1 MTTAR
6 RRTCLPLVLIIGASA
21 WIAAP
26 AGCVE
31 RTMRVETNPPGA
43 LVYMNYQEVG
53 RTPLER
59 DFTWYGTYDVQVRNE
74 GYETLKTRTKVIA
87 PWWQWPPFDLVAELL
102 PFRLKDERRVAY
114 TLKPASTQPV
124 EPSEILSRAEEMRDR
139 LESSRHRTER
149 TTPPEPAPPR

>member
-59 DFTWYGTYDVQVRNE
+59 NFTWYGTYDVQVRNE

-87 PWWQWPPFDLVAELL
+87 PWWQWPPFDLFAEFIPGL
-102 PFRLKDERRVAY
+102 RDERTIRY
-114 TLKPASTQPV
+114 TLKPATTRPV
-124 EPSEILSRAEEMRDR
+124 DAQGMLTRAEELQGK
-139 LESSRHRTER
+139 LESSTYNRNRAP
-149 TTPPEPAPPR
+149 TTAPASR